1 MVFLDRMGSE
11 CAHIY
16 NIVTLLQGHNMVITS
31 VGKNLQSNFH
41 DEDFLFIYF
50 FFGSLFLFKYFW
62 HGRGVLP
69 LMDLILIEDLMS
81 IVLQEL
87 HNVLGVRFAEL

>member
-41 DEDFLFIYF
+41 DEDFFLVLFFSLNI
-50 FFGSLFLFKYFW
+50 FGMEEGYY
-62 HGRGVLP
+62 H
-69 LMDLILIEDLMS
+69 
-81 IVLQEL
+81 
-87 HNVLGVRFAEL
+87 